1 MTKAVGHFNMT
12 THRRRLFRYSLLTV
26 WLPPDSIVFCP
37 CSFDS
42 PFHSPLPPKV
52 DPACPCPSPL
62 FVCVSISES
71 PFISLRFFTCPHSFQ
86 SVHGAILHRVS
97 KRIRRWKS
105 GRFAI
110 KHAVKIYLRKNPK
123 TAPLEGKLIW
133 WVCEQALFTSESSKF
148 TRGYEDQILCSRIV
162 TWKIS
167 TKWKVGTKFSSQPR
181 EYA

>member
-42 PFHSPLPPKV
+42 LSMVLSLPRSTLPV
-52 DPACPCPSPL
+52 PVLHLCLSACLSR
-62 FVCVSISES
+62 
-71 PFISLRFFTCPHSFQ
+71 ISLHLSAFLHVSALLSIGSRSHSQ
-86 SVHGAILHRVS
+86 SCFEENS
-97 KRIRRWKS
+97 KAKVGQICDKTRS
-105 GRFAI
+105 ENLPA
-110 KHAVKIYLRKNPK
+110 KNPK